1 MYFSIFVVVIAV
13 AAAIFLLIVAILPI
27 TTEITSEKYLVYG
40 SNSNSSWNGST
51 SNTNNNNNSM
61 NNNNNNTMTSLP
73 AAADFNFAAVGD
85 WGCTSNTNNTVNNIV
100 DKNPELVLALGD
112 YSYNTTSD
120 DCWFK
125 IVKPIEDKMKIQI
138 GNHDHLGLGQL
149 YRYMNHFGVTEQ
161 YYSFDYRN
169 IHFLA
174 LSTEIP
180 FLVNSTQ
187 YNFVKNDL
195 SKAASDPNI
204 DWIIVY
210 YHRQMYTIPSIH
222 SAIALLR
229 STYHPLFEQYG
240 VDLVLQAHN
249 HNYQR
254 TYPIKF
260 NSTNPKH
267 PIETSTNK
275 TTYTDLGGGQIFA
288 TVGTG
293 GKNLYPFKDQKDGKK
308 ENNNHYYYAKQYLG
322 YGILNVDI
330 TNNGKTLTGK
340 FYANNNGTIID
351 QFTITKPSRTT

>member
-1 MYFSIFVVVIAV
+1 LYSSTFVVFAV
-13 AAAIFLLIVAILPI
+13 AAAAIFLLIIAILPI
-27 TTEITSEKYLVYG
+27 TIEITSERYPAYG
-40 SNSNSSWNGST
+40 SSSIWNDSAST
-51 SNTNNNNNSM
+51 TNTNNNSTTM
-61 NNNNNNTMTSLP
+61 NNNSTTTSLSP
-73 AAADFNFAAVGD
+73 ATDFNFASVGD

-100 DKNPELVLALGD
+100 GKNPELVLALGD

-125 IVKPIEDKMKIQI
+125 IVKPIEDKMKIEI
-138 GNHDHLGLGQL
+138 GNHDHRGIGQL
-149 YRYMNHFGVTEQ
+149 YRYMNDFRLTEQ

-180 FLVNSTQ
+180 FNVNSAQ
-187 YNFVKNDL
+187 YRFVDNDL
-195 SKAASDPNI
+195 SKASSDPNI
-204 DWIIVY
+204 DWIVVY
-210 YHRQMYTIPSIH
+210 FHRQMYTIPSTH

-240 VDLVLQAHN
+240 VDLVLQGHN

-260 NSTNPKH
+260 NSINPRS

-275 TTYTDLGGGQIFA
+275 TTYTDTDGGQIFA
-288 TVGTG
+288 IVGTG
-293 GKNLYPFKDQKDGKK
+293 GASLYSFTGK
-308 ENNNHYYYAKQYLG
+308 EDYFVEQYKG
-322 YGILNVDI
+322 FGILDVDI

-340 FYANNNGTIID
+340 FYTNNNNNEKIVD
-351 QFTITKPSRTT
+351 QFTIYK